1 MKEQWPQVECLSNS
15 PLAEGA
21 HSNVFSERLL
31 VVVDGDKLR
40 APFKPQAE
48 NALMTAPSL
57 TNIRIVL
64 VNTTH
69 PGNIG
74 GAARAMKNMGLS
86 RLYLVAP
93 KEFPSEKATW
103 RSAGATDV
111 LDDAVVVESLDEA
124 IEGCSLVV
132 GTSARERRI
141 PWPLLDPRECGE
153 SVYSESTEHEV
164 AVVFGREDRGL
175 TNEELHKCNYH
186 VHIPA
191 NPDYSSL
198 NLATAVQVVTY
209 EIRMA
214 FLKATEGK
222 TLIQHQWDMPPADA
236 QSLDAYYAHL
246 EQTLVDL
253 SFLDPTNPKQTMTR
267 LRRLYNRVRLDQMEL
282 NILRGVLTAMQNHV
296 FYSNKE
302 IEELKALL
310 AKHGA

>member
-1 MKEQWPQVECLSNS
+1 MTDS
-15 PLAEGA
+15 PLA
-21 HSNVFSERLL
+21 
-31 VVVDGDKLR
+31 
-40 APFKPQAE
+40 
-48 NALMTAPSL
+48 
-57 TNIRIVL
+57 NIRIVL

-86 RLYLVAP
+86 RLYLVDP
-93 KEFPSEKATW
+93 KEFPSDKATW

-111 LDDAVVVESLDEA
+111 LDNAVIVDTLDDAIA
-124 IEGCSLVV
+124 GCGLVV

-153 SVYSESTEHEV
+153 SVYSEAASHEV
-164 AVVFGREDRGL
+164 AIVFGREDRGL

-209 EIRMA
+209 EVRMA
-214 FLKATEGK
+214 YLKAAEGK
-222 TLIQHQWDMPPADA
+222 TLVQHEWDMPPADA
-236 QSLDAYYAHL
+236 QSLDAYYHHL
-246 EQTLVDL
+246 EQTLVEL
-253 SFLDPTNPKQTMTR
+253 GFLDPSNPKQTMTR

-282 NILRGVLTAMQNHV
+282 NIIRGVLTSVQNHI
-296 FYSNKE
+296 FYSNKAL
-302 IEELKALL
+302 EELR
-310 AKHGA
+310 AKVNSSLPKDE